1 MKSRRVPSES
11 AAIDPAVAKVRSA
24 SAAESL
30 DIGADIRDRIPR
42 FERLIEH
49 LHFNPLEGLIWLED
63 SRMALLHSESFSAL
77 RHELISALGVDGA
90 RGVLMRTGYVAGSRD
105 AQIAWKTHGE
115 ASDLEAKASGAQF
128 HALEGFVQ
136 VEPVRIEI
144 DSASGHAYVEFVW
157 KHSFEG
163 ELHVKRHGVGAEPV
177 CWMQVGYSAGFL
189 NTQMGKRIIAREV
202 ECVGMGHPHCRVI
215 ARPVE
220 YWDDAEREL
229 RDLNL
234 LDRTSQ
240 AGSTLR
246 PREAVIEP
254 HELAPHVEPVADSNT
269 MVGASAAFTSVLHQV
284 RRVAET
290 RATVLLLGES
300 GVGKNAFARDLHDH
314 SARRD
319 KPFVEINCAAI
330 PENLV
335 ESELFGVERGAYSGA
350 VESRTGRFEIAH
362 GGTIFLDEIATL
374 SITAQGKL
382 LRVLQTGELER
393 LGSTRTIKVDVRVVA
408 ATNEQLQTAVKQ
420 KRFREDLFYRLNV
433 FPILI
438 APLRERKED
447 LPVLLEF
454 YLAKFSKLHQRRL
467 RGITPRA
474 LQALLSYKWPGNI
487 REFENVIER
496 GVILAQDGEA
506 LDIRHL
512 SSVDA
517 SFESAN
523 LLGLSAMGA
532 LVARNLAADAQ
543 TEPTVEEWALRAV
556 QEQGVSLDA
565 IEDALIK
572 AAVERTHGNISKAA
586 ALLGI
591 SRAQLD
597 YRVKKARNTAE

>member
-1 MKSRRVPSES
+1 MKSRRVRSRSS
-11 AAIDPAVAKVRSA
+11 AGVSAIAGGHSA
-24 SAAESL
+24 AAESL
-30 DIGADIRDRIPR
+30 DIGADIRARIPR

-105 AQIAWKTHGE
+105 AQIAWKTHAE
-115 ASDLEAKASGAQF
+115 ASDVEAKASGAQF

-177 CWMQVGYSAGFL
+177 CWMQVGYSTGFL
-189 NTQMGKRIIAREV
+189 NAQMGKRIIAREV

-220 YWDDAEREL
+220 YWDDVERDL

-234 LDRTSQ
+234 LDRHSQ
-240 AGSTLR
+240 AASITT
-246 PREAVIEP
+246 REVVIEP
-254 HELAPHVEPVADSNT
+254 HELAPHVEPVDDSNT

-319 KPFVEINCAAI
+319 KPFVEVNCAAI

-454 YLAKFSKLHQRRL
+454 YLAKFCQLHQRRL

-474 LQALLSYKWPGNI
+474 LQAILSYRWPGNI

-517 SFESAN
+517 SFDSAN

-532 LVARNLAADAQ
+532 LVARNLSADE
-543 TEPTVEEWALRAV
+543 TEPQSVEDWALRAV
-556 QEQGVSLDA
+556 RDRGVSLEA

-572 AAVERTHGNISKAA
+572 AALERTHGNVSRAA

-591 SRAQLD
+591 SRAQMD
-597 YRVKKARNTAE
+597 YRVKKARAVARS